1 MISRFAMLRDAQRD
15 ARNCFPQRLVAG
27 AAALC
32 LLAPAIAFAE
42 LGPSAGGDITV
53 RLFTVASWQAPFSG
67 PNQEI
72 APSDLVPF
80 NDGTGRLM
88 VATLG
93 GTIRVIDGG
102 GILLGSPLL
111 TTGQTGSQIQ
121 QEAGMTGLT
130 LHPDF
135 SSVGSFGYGKLYT
148 ITTENDED
156 AGGLQDVDV
165 DFIDTDEAHQDVIRE
180 WDLSTLVGN
189 PAVNSLPAMTLADSR
204 EILRV
209 DQPGSFHN
217 LVDLTFNTH
226 AQPGE
231 DDYGQLYISAGDG
244 GANDP
249 FGSSRQATAQKLNTI
264 YGKMLRINPDPTAHD
279 LVRINQHSGLPSYS
293 IAPTNPYNGDDGTES
308 TNRPGSGDT
317 NDTLAEIWSNGL
329 RSPYRISFDRATG
342 VLYVGDVGENGR
354 EEVSVIA
361 ASKTNSGWGRFE
373 GSATASTSI
382 ALTAGTTHTPP
393 LFEYL
398 RTMERRTVVGGFVY
412 RGSALPE
419 LQGKYIFADFGNGN
433 AAGILYYGIIDPLDP
448 DFGEFFELQIDP
460 FGPQYPSETGGT
472 RLMPDQIVSIGEDE
486 NGELYLV
493 AGEDLR
499 HQSDP
504 SSFIIKLGPIPGP
517 DTDFDGMDG
526 ATLLDF
532 EILRANYLIAGAT
545 HSQGDANFDG
555 HVNHLDFFLW
565 RADFLAGGGSLE
577 QINFH
582 VPEPATAALLLIA
595 APFNGR
601 RRRRR

>member
-1 MISRFAMLRDAQRD
+1 MCLPKRI
-15 ARNCFPQRLVAG
+15 
-27 AAALC
+27 AAWAAVVC
-32 LLAPAIAFAE
+32 LLAPAAALAD
-42 LGPSAGGDITV
+42 LGPTSGGNFTI
-53 RLFTVASWQAPFSG
+53 RLQTVASWQAPFSG

-80 NDGTGRLM
+80 SDGTGRLM

-93 GTIRVIDGG
+93 GTVRVIDGG
-102 GILLGSPLL
+102 GNLLSSPLL

-121 QEAGMTGLT
+121 QEAGMTGIA

-135 SSVGSFGYGKLYT
+135 ASVGTFGYGKLYT
-148 ITTENDED
+148 LTTENDED
-156 AGGLQDVDV
+156 AGGLQDGNV
-165 DFIDTDEAHQDVIRE
+165 DFIITNDSHQDVIRE
-180 WDLSTLVGN
+180 WNLGALVGN
-189 PAVNSLPAMTLADSR
+189 PSINSLPAMTLTNSR

-226 AQPGE
+226 AQPDD
-231 DDYGQLYISAGDG
+231 DDYGQLYISSGDG

-264 YGKMLRINPDPTAHD
+264 YGKMLRINPDPAAHS
-279 LVRINQHSGLPSYS
+279 LVRTSQNSGLPAYS

-329 RSPYRISFDRATG
+329 RSPYRISFDRETG

-361 ASKTNSGWGRFE
+361 AAKTNSGWGRFE
-373 GSATASTSI
+373 GSATASTTI

-398 RTMERRTVVGGFVY
+398 RTAERRTVVGGFVY
-412 RGSALPE
+412 RGSAIPE

-433 AAGILYYGIIDPLDP
+433 AAGILYYGIIDSSDP
-448 DFGEFFELQIDP
+448 DFGQFFELQIDAN
-460 FGPQYPSETGGT
+460 GPMYPSEIGGT

-486 NGELYLV
+486 DGELYLV

-532 EILRANYLIAGAT
+532 EILRANYLFSGAT
-545 HSQGDANFDG
+545 HTQGDANFDG

-565 RADFLAGGGSLE
+565 RTDFLAGGGSLE

-582 VPEPATAALLLIA
+582 VPEPATTALLLIA
-595 APFNGR
+595 APCKGR